1 MQTDIKINNRV
12 LNSLGKMVEMQIS
25 NDLSSITEMRRAQI
39 VINEFL
45 DMIFLGD
52 QHNHSQF
59 SPLDSKLSGGGYSA
73 EVVLTSMQ
81 MIKTLLIYDPD

>member
-12 LNSLGKMVEMQIS
+12 LNTLGKMVEVQIS
-25 NDLSSITEMRRAQI
+25 NDLSSITKMRRAQI
-39 VINEFL
+39 VINEFV

-52 QHNHSQF
+52 QHNHSQY
-59 SPLDSKLSGGGYSA
+59 SPAGSKLNGSYSA